1 MAQAN
6 INSAAEV
13 AANVENK
20 NNTVRR
26 THARRNAARQYTAS
40 KRHEIPALW
49 KVLGKA
55 RPVFTVRVSET
66 NEVKASCIQRFM
78 PALYADENQFWVEF
92 MEQVNILLDG
102 RRFCR
107 ECKALGYQPENVA
120 EHVVFLGS
128 APMKS
133 TARGCAARWAPRF
146 SFAKERFSPVE
157 ADNYREGG
165 RGTNCRQTCTRR
177 SCGITSDCHSE
188 RKGATEQSVTPI
200 FIIANEPS
208 LHLSVSFRNCPNR
221 FGWWIGRNVPAVRI

>member
-20 NNTVRR
+20 NNAVKVNAPKAERR
-26 THARRNAARQYTAS
+26 RQYTAS

-55 RPVFTVRVSET
+55 RPVFTVQISKT

-92 MEQVNILLDG
+92 MKQVNILLDS

-128 APMKS
+128 APMRKVLREGVQNTLGAS
-133 TARGCAARWAPRF
+133 IQF
-146 SFAKERFSPVE
+146 YKERVSPVE
-157 ADNYREGG
+157 ADNYREEVEGQIVG
-165 RGTNCRQTCTRR
+165 R
-177 SCGITSDCHSE
+177 
-188 RKGATEQSVTPI
+188 
-200 FIIANEPS
+200 
-208 LHLSVSFRNCPNR
+208 
-221 FGWWIGRNVPAVRI
+221 PAQDEAAA

>member
-20 NNTVRR
+20 NNAVKVNAPKAERR
-26 THARRNAARQYTAS
+26 RQYTAS

-55 RPVFTVRVSET
+55 RPVFTVQISKT

-92 MEQVNILLDG
+92 MEQVNILLDS

-128 APMKS
+128 APMRKVLREGVQNTLGAS
-133 TARGCAARWAPRF
+133 IQF
-146 SFAKERFSPVE
+146 YKERFSPVE
-157 ADNYREGG
+157 ADNYREEVEGQIVG
-165 RGTNCRQTCTRR
+165 R
-177 SCGITSDCHSE
+177 
-188 RKGATEQSVTPI
+188 
-200 FIIANEPS
+200 
-208 LHLSVSFRNCPNR
+208 
-221 FGWWIGRNVPAVRI
+221 PAQDEAAA

>member
-20 NNTVRR
+20 NNTVKANAPKTERR
-26 THARRNAARQYTAS
+26 RQYTAS

-55 RPVFTVRVSET
+55 RPVFTVQISKT

-92 MEQVNILLDG
+92 MEQVNILLDS

-128 APMKS
+128 APMRKVLREGVQNTLGAS
-133 TARGCAARWAPRF
+133 IQF
-146 SFAKERFSPVE
+146 YKERFSPVE
-157 ADNYREGG
+157 ADNYREEVEGQIVG
-165 RGTNCRQTCTRR
+165 R
-177 SCGITSDCHSE
+177 
-188 RKGATEQSVTPI
+188 
-200 FIIANEPS
+200 
-208 LHLSVSFRNCPNR
+208 
-221 FGWWIGRNVPAVRI
+221 PAQDEAAA